1 MVRLGGDCSG
11 YNSAGLALEAL
22 HVKYEDVFTSEVDKK
37 VRQVLKRNFPDLKSG
52 KNIQHDCTTR
62 DPKTTPE
69 CDLYTAG
76 FPCQPY
82 STQGAKKGSRD
93 SRSKA
98 IIRAILAYITEKL
111 PRAFC
116 LENVSGLVD
125 EHREFFDW
133 VLKRLKEIQDGYYE
147 VIWSFVDTKLSGI
160 PQSRKRVLI
169 VGISQKHKVHNF
181 EWPEA
186 VEMSDLE
193 EFLDPVDKKQ
203 LKNPCLP
210 TAEYQLR
217 NYVTLLEKI
226 KERSD
231 GVWKRTN
238 PWVGDLQASETFG
251 PLLMHNMV
259 PCITRARAGGGGFY
273 LFNRGRTVLPTILF
287 QKFLSEL
294 NRKFGQ
300 IAHQKTRH
308 VSFR

>member
-1 MVRLGGDCSG
+1 MRLGGDCSG

-82 STQGAKKGSRD
+82 STQGANKGSRD

-111 PRAFC
+111 PRVFC

-231 GVWKRTN
+231 GVWKRTS
-238 PWVGDLQASETFG
+238 PWVWGSTSIGDLRPSFDAQHGSLYHKG
-251 PLLMHNMV
+251 QSWWWRLLLVQSREDRVANDIV
-259 PCITRARAGGGGFY
+259 SK
-273 LFNRGRTVLPTILF
+273 V
-287 QKFLSEL
+287 LSEL
-294 NRKFGQ
+294 NRKLGQ
-300 IAHQKTRH
+300 IAHKN
-308 VSFR
+308 

>member
-1 MVRLGGDCSG
+1 MRLGGDCSG

-52 KNIQHDCTTR
+52 KTFNMTAPPEIRRRHQSATSTR
-62 DPKTTPE
+62 QGFHANR
-69 CDLYTAG
+69 TARKE
-76 FPCQPY
+76 P
-82 STQGAKKGSRD
+82 KKGSRD

-193 EFLDPVDKKQ
+193 EFLDLVDKKQ

-231 GVWKRTN
+231 GVWKRTS
-238 PWVGDLQASETFG
+238 PWVWGSTSIGDLRPSFDAQHGSLYHKG
-251 PLLMHNMV
+251 QSWWWRLLLVQSREDRVANDIV
-259 PCITRARAGGGGFY
+259 S
-273 LFNRGRTVLPTILF
+273 
-287 QKFLSEL
+287 K
-294 NRKFGQ
+294 
-300 IAHQKTRH
+300 
-308 VSFR
+308 VSFRVESKAWTDRTSKN